1 MTDFNSNALYSLS
14 GDRRGVLGSLQ
25 NITGELNE
33 DVAASSP
40 NYTANAFKNAYTGSL
55 VLVVN
60 GAEVHTL
67 ELSSSLNAINN
78 NFNANDSGFSVSAVN
93 FSETTDGI
101 PDYTKTYRTGDYQVG
116 TSDQNLGWNYA
127 RVIHRIGGSDT
138 TTNYVEW
145 VVDTDSNALG
155 SSSLALDNFDHTD
168 VYYQSGIGYFASRP
182 SASYTYQ
189 ATNVYRNVYQNGT
202 AVSFPTTTNS
212 SISNIRIS
220 GSGVATQ
227 DTAAASVSLPN
238 LNNTAN
244 CEQQNI
250 QVTGTVLFDDLTSI
264 SGGLGLYTSRDV
276 AVASQIIHPLKA
288 TLSTTQLSK
297 TSFMVYS
304 GTIGSTTTSSAEHFG
319 LETYRI
325 VSGSYLSQSNVTSS
339 GNTWN
344 SLRSINDNGSYP
356 EHADGLVSANGYLI
370 SPFQIGNDGDTRNTA
385 DGGSL
390 QAPASNPN
398 YSSLTNATEILLQTL

>member
-1 MTDFNSNALYSLS
+1 MWRQAL
-14 GDRRGVLGSLQ
+14 RT
-25 NITGELNE
+25 ICEC
-33 DVAASSP
+33 
-40 NYTANAFKNAYTGSL
+40 FKNAYTGSL

-220 GSGVATQ
+220 GSGGP
-227 DTAAASVSLPN
+227 SRHSS
-238 LNNTAN
+238 
-244 CEQQNI
+244 C
-250 QVTGTVLFDDLTSI
+250 I
-264 SGGLGLYTSRDV
+264 SQLE
-276 AVASQIIHPLKA
+276 SQ
-288 TLSTTQLSK
+288 
-297 TSFMVYS
+297 
-304 GTIGSTTTSSAEHFG
+304 
-319 LETYRI
+319 
-325 VSGSYLSQSNVTSS
+325 
-339 GNTWN
+339 
-344 SLRSINDNGSYP
+344 
-356 EHADGLVSANGYLI
+356 
-370 SPFQIGNDGDTRNTA
+370 
-385 DGGSL
+385 
-390 QAPASNPN
+390 
-398 YSSLTNATEILLQTL
+398 

>member
-1 MTDFNSNALYSLS
+1 MQNCLFGTSNEITNYSNATGSSIGLTDFNSNALYSLS

-78 NFNANDSGFSVSAVN
+78 NFNANDSKFSVSAVN

-189 ATNVYRNVYQNGT
+189 ATNVYRK
-202 AVSFPTTTNS
+202 
-212 SISNIRIS
+212 
-220 GSGVATQ
+220 
-227 DTAAASVSLPN
+227 
-238 LNNTAN
+238 
-244 CEQQNI
+244 C
-250 QVTGTVLFDDLTSI
+250 
-264 SGGLGLYTSRDV
+264 
-276 AVASQIIHPLKA
+276 
-288 TLSTTQLSK
+288 LSK
-297 TSFMVYS
+297 
-304 GTIGSTTTSSAEHFG
+304 
-319 LETYRI
+319 R
-325 VSGSYLSQSNVTSS
+325 
-339 GNTWN
+339 
-344 SLRSINDNGSYP
+344 NGCF
-356 EHADGLVSANGYLI
+356 V
-370 SPFQIGNDGDTRNTA
+370 
-385 DGGSL
+385 
-390 QAPASNPN
+390 PN
-398 YSSLTNATEILLQTL
+398 NNQQFNFKY

>member
-1 MTDFNSNALYSLS
+1 MHLRT
-14 GDRRGVLGSLQ
+14 
-25 NITGELNE
+25 
-33 DVAASSP
+33 
-40 NYTANAFKNAYTGSL
+40 YTGSL
-55 VLVVN
+55 CLLLTVLKTYIRIIIVFKCV
-60 GAEVHTL
+60 
-67 ELSSSLNAINN
+67 NN

-212 SISNIRIS
+212 SISNIRIG
-220 GSGVATQ
+220 GSGVATP
-227 DTAAASVSLPN
+227 DLAASVSLPN
-238 LNNTAN
+238 LNNGELRTA
-244 CEQQNI
+244 EYPSYRY
-250 QVTGTVLFDDLTSI
+250 SI
-264 SGGLGLYTSRDV
+264 VR
-276 AVASQIIHPLKA
+276 
-288 TLSTTQLSK
+288 
-297 TSFMVYS
+297 
-304 GTIGSTTTSSAEHFG
+304 
-319 LETYRI
+319 
-325 VSGSYLSQSNVTSS
+325 
-339 GNTWN
+339 
-344 SLRSINDNGSYP
+344 
-356 EHADGLVSANGYLI
+356 
-370 SPFQIGNDGDTRNTA
+370 
-385 DGGSL
+385 
-390 QAPASNPN
+390 
-398 YSSLTNATEILLQTL
+398 